1 MGLIVIRYGEIGLK
15 GGNRWYFVKRLRKN
29 VRDCLK
35 KHDLVG
41 EVHSVGQ
48 RVYVQVEEVE
58 RAVEKLRDVFGIVS
72 LSPAQE
78 VAADIEVIMAEALR
92 VAEVVGLDE
101 TRTFRVKSRRA
112 DKAFSLTSPAIN
124 HLIGAHVQGATG
136 AQVDLSD
143 AADLT
148 IGVEVRQDHAL
159 VFGQTVAGHGGL
171 PLGSEGRAVALMSGG
186 IDSPVAAWLI
196 MRRGCGVI
204 PIHFRQSEV
213 ELAKFMDNCQVL
225 SRYAYGWDIR
235 PIVLDHRE
243 VFDETYEKLR
253 RLGAERWAC
262 IFCKRALLQ
271 KACEIADQ
279 HKAKALV
286 TGDSLG
292 QVASQTLDNLEV
304 ISYGIEKPIL
314 RPLIGLDKTEITA
327 LARRIGTFEI
337 STREACSCPYLPP
350 DPLTKASLPKLRA
363 IVEKMGDGDEGRGTR
378 DKGRGT
384 REWGVE

>member
-1 MGLIVIRYGEIGLK
+1 MGLIVIRYGEIALK
-15 GGNRWYFVKRLRKN
+15 GKNRWYFVKRLRKN

-35 KHDLVG
+35 AHDITG
-41 EVHSVGQ
+41 EVYSVGQ
-48 RVYVQVEEVE
+48 RVYVQVEDVE
-58 RAVEKLRDVFGIVS
+58 RGVEKLRDVFGVVS

-78 VAADIEVIMAEALR
+78 VVAEIEAINAEALR
-92 VAEVVGLDE
+92 VAQRAGLDE
-101 TRTFRVKSRRA
+101 KRSFRVDSRRA
-112 DKAFSLTSPAIN
+112 DKSFSLISPEIN
-124 HLIGAHVQGATG
+124 RLVGAYVQRATG

-143 AADLT
+143 EADLT
-148 IGVEVRQDHAL
+148 IGVEVRRDHAL
-159 VFGQTVAGHGGL
+159 VYGQTVDGLGGL
-171 PLGSEGRAVALMSGG
+171 PLGTEGRAVALMSGG

-196 MRRGCGVI
+196 MKRGCGVI
-204 PIHFRQSEV
+204 PIHFRWSDV
-213 ELAKFMDNCQVL
+213 ELAKFMDNCEVL

-235 PIVLDHRE
+235 PVVLDHGE
-243 VFDETYEKLR
+243 VFGETYEELR
-253 RLGAERWAC
+253 RVGADRWAC

-271 KACEIADQ
+271 KASEIADQ

-337 STREACSCPYLPP
+337 STREARSCPYLPP
-350 DPLTKASLPKLRA
+350 DPLTKASLPKLKA
-363 IVEKMGDGDEGRGTR
+363 ILEKMRDE
-378 DKGRGT
+378 
-384 REWGVE
+384 

>member
-15 GGNRWYFVKRLRKN
+15 GKNRWYFVKRLRKN

-35 KHDLVG
+35 KNDLTG
-41 EVHSVGQ
+41 EVRSIGQ
-48 RVYVQVEEVE
+48 RVYVQAEDVE
-58 RAVEKLRDVFGIVS
+58 RAVEKLRDVFGVVS

-78 VAADIEVIMAEALR
+78 VAADIEAIMAEALR
-92 VAEVVGLDE
+92 VAQGAGLNE
-101 TRTFRVKSRRA
+101 KRTFRVQSRRA
-112 DKAFSLTSPAIN
+112 DKAFPLTSPDIN
-124 HLIGAHVQGATG
+124 RLVGAHVQQATR
-136 AQVDLSD
+136 ARVDLSD
-143 AADLT
+143 EADLT
-148 IGVEVRQDHAL
+148 IGVEVRRDHAL
-159 VFGQTVAGHGGL
+159 VYGQTVAGHGGL

-186 IDSPVAAWLI
+186 IDSPVAAWMI

-204 PIHFRQSEV
+204 PLHFRQSEV
-213 ELAKFMDNCQVL
+213 ELAKFMDNCEVL

-235 PIVLDHRE
+235 PIVLDHEE
-243 VFDETYEKLR
+243 VFGETYEKLR
-253 RLGAERWAC
+253 RIGAERWAC
-262 IFCKRALLQ
+262 ILCKRALLR

-314 RPLIGLDKTEITA
+314 RPLIGLYKTEITA
-327 LARRIGTFEI
+327 LARRIGTFEV
-337 STREACSCPYLPP
+337 STREARLCPYLPP

-363 IVEKMGDGDEGRGTR
+363 ILEKMEESKT
-378 DKGRGT
+378 
-384 REWGVE
+384 

>member
-15 GGNRWYFVKRLRKN
+15 GKNRPYFVKRLRKN
-29 VRDCLK
+29 IRDCLK
-35 KHDLVG
+35 KNGLTG

-48 RVYVQVEEVE
+48 RVYVQVEDVE
-58 RAVEKLRDVFGIVS
+58 LAAEKLRDVFGVVS

-78 VAADIEVIMAEALR
+78 VPADIEAIQAEALM
-92 VAEVVGLDE
+92 VAQRAGLNE
-101 TRTFRVKSRRA
+101 KRTFRVQSRRA
-112 DKAFSLTSPAIN
+112 DKSFSLISPDIN
-124 HLIGAHVQGATG
+124 RLVGAHVQKATG
-136 AQVDLSD
+136 ARVDLSD
-143 AADLT
+143 EADLT
-148 IGVEVRQDHAL
+148 IGVEVRRGHAL

-171 PLGSEGRAVALMSGG
+171 PLGTEGRAVALISGG
-186 IDSPVAAWLI
+186 IDSPVAAWL
-196 MRRGCGVI
+196 MMKRGCGVI

-213 ELAKFMDNCQVL
+213 EMAKFVDNCEVL
-225 SRYAYGWDIR
+225 SRYAYGWDIL
-235 PIVLDHRE
+235 PIVLDHQE
-243 VFDETYEKLR
+243 VFGETYEKLR
-253 RLGAERWAC
+253 RIGAERWAC

-314 RPLIGLDKTEITA
+314 RPLIGLDKTEVTA

-337 STREACSCPYLPP
+337 STREARSCPFLPP
-350 DPLTKASLPKLRA
+350 DPLTKASLTKLRA
-363 IVEKMGDGDEGRGTR
+363 VMEKMEDSET
-378 DKGRGT
+378 
-384 REWGVE
+384 

>member
-15 GGNRWYFVKRLRKN
+15 GGNRPYFVKRLRKN

-35 KHDLVG
+35 THDITG
-41 EVHSVGQ
+41 EVRSVGQ
-48 RVYVQVEEVE
+48 RVYVQVEDVE
-58 RAVEKLRDVFGIVS
+58 LAVEKLRDVFGVVS

-78 VAADIEVIMAEALR
+78 VPADIEAISAEALR
-92 VAEVVGLDE
+92 MAQRAGLDE
-101 TRTFRVKSRRA
+101 TRTFRVQSRRA
-112 DKAFSLTSPAIN
+112 DKSFSLTSPDIN
-124 HLIGAHVQGATG
+124 RLVGAHVQQATG

-143 AADLT
+143 EADLT
-148 IGVEVRQDHAL
+148 IGVEVRRGHAL
-159 VFGQTVAGHGGL
+159 VYGQTVAGHGGL

-186 IDSPVAAWLI
+186 IDSPVAAWL
-196 MRRGCGVI
+196 MMKRGCGVI

-213 ELAKFMDNCQVL
+213 EMAKFMDNCEVL
-225 SRYAYGWDIR
+225 SRYAYGWDIL
-235 PIVLDHRE
+235 PIVLDHQE

-253 RLGAERWAC
+253 RIGAERWAC
-262 IFCKRALLQ
+262 IFCKRVMLQ

-314 RPLIGLDKTEITA
+314 RPLIGLDKTEVTA

-337 STREACSCPYLPP
+337 STREAGACPYLPP
-350 DPLTKASLPKLRA
+350 DPLTRASLPKLRA
-363 IVEKMGDGDEGRGTR
+363 VMEKMEESET
-378 DKGRGT
+378 
-384 REWGVE
+384 